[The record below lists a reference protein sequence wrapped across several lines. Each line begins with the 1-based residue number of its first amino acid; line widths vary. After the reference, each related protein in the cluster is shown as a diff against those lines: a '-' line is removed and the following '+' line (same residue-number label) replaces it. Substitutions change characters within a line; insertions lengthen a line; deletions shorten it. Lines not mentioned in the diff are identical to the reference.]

1 MRAGTPRRG
10 IPAWGYRGI
19 QSALWHESLLE
30 RPERIAGDADHL
42 PAPAC
47 PDESHDRVLYL
58 IAGGDEN

>member
-1 MRAGTPRRG
+1 
-10 IPAWGYRGI
+10 
-19 QSALWHESLLE
+19 LHE
-30 RPERIAGDADHL
+30 RPERIADDADHL